1 MPPLAL
7 ELRRVVRTISLI
19 AMSVG
24 VCFFRVALLLG
35 TPPADG
41 FIFAIGVTF
50 ALVLEALLPA
60 VTLGW
65 RPRAP

>member
-1 MPPLAL
+1 M
-7 ELRRVVRTISLI
+7 VRAISVI
-19 AMSVG
+19 AISVG
-24 VCFFRVALLLG
+24 VGFFAVALLLG
-35 TPPADG
+35 SSPEDG